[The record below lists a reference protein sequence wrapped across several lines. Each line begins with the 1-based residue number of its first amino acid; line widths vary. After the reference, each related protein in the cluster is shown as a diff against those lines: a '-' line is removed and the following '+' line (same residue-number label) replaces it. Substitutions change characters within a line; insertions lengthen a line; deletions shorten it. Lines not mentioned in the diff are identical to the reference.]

1 MSNPSTPDLIDK
13 FWESVP
19 PAWHQ
24 TRAQIRRVAAE
35 KFQLTVEQFQ
45 VLRRIRRGIA
55 SVSALAEA
63 NHTSRSSVS
72 KAIDALVNRGL
83 VSRSQDPHDRR
94 NIPLA
99 LTDEGGR
106 ALSTI
111 YAETEAWLAA
121 RFERLEPGERSH
133 LLEAMD
139 VLDKAFTEDDDGPR
153 MIDHKR
159 RNTEH
164 K

>member
-1 MSNPSTPDLIDK
+1 MPNPSTPDLIDK

-24 TRAQIRRVAAE
+24 VRAQIRRVAAE

-45 VLRRIRRGIA
+45 VLRRIRKGIA

-63 NHTSRSSVS
+63 NRTSRSAVS
-72 KAIDALVNRGL
+72 KAVDALVNRGL

-94 NIPLA
+94 NVPLA
-99 LTDEGGR
+99 LTVEGGR
-106 ALSTI
+106 ALSAI
-111 YAETEAWLAA
+111 YAETEAWLAI
-121 RFERLEPGERSH
+121 RIERLDPGERIR

-139 VLDKAFTEDDDGPR
+139 VLITAFAE
-153 MIDHKR
+153 
-159 RNTEH
+159 
-164 K
+164 